1 MAILQNGTP
10 LYDTNGDILHA
21 HGGFMLFYCGYY
33 YWYGEDRR
41 DNNYVSCYRS
51 SDLKNWE
58 FRNHILSTASKAAP
72 LAYETDLMLTNGG
85 DKVNIERP
93 KVMYCEKTGQFV
105 MWAHYENGKDYR
117 CAAAAIATCDTPDGD
132 FTYRGSFNPFG
143 HMSRDCTLYTED
155 GVTYFVSAA
164 NENEDLHIYRL
175 SDDLLTAEKLEKKLY
190 VGQLREAPAF
200 FREAG
205 KTYLLSSYC
214 TGWKPNQGKYA
225 YADSILGDWS
235 PLFDLGDDTTYRS
248 QPAFM
253 LNLQINGETQHI
265 YVGDRWGGSD
275 WDLKDNT
282 FDYFA
287 SSYYFSPLTVDGT
300 AVTLPPVDTYTLSAE
315 EGMKIQ

>member
-1 MAILQNGTP
+1 MAIFKNGT
-10 LYDTNGDILHA
+10 LLTDTNGNVLHA
-21 HGGFMLFYCGYY
+21 HGGFMLFHNGYY
-33 YWYGEDRR
+33 YWYGEDRT

-51 SDLKNWE
+51 KDLANWE
-58 FRNHILSTASKAAP
+58 FRNHILTTASPSAP
-72 LAYETDLMLTNGG
+72 PDFPTDLTLINGE

-132 FTYRGSFNPFG
+132 FIYRGSFNPFG
-143 HMSRDCTLYTED
+143 HMSRDCTLYTEN

-164 NENEDLHIYRL
+164 NENEDLHVYRL
-175 SDDLLTAEKLEKKLY
+175 RDDLLCAEELVKKLY

-200 FREAG
+200 FREG
-205 KTYLLSSYC
+205 DKTYLLSSYC

-225 YADSILGDWS
+225 YADSILSDWS
-235 PLFDLGDDTTYRS
+235 PLFDLGDDTTFRS

-253 LNLQINGETQHI
+253 LNLQVGGKTQHV

-275 WDLKDNT
+275 WDLQDDT

-287 SSYYFSPLTVDGT
+287 SSYYFSPLTVEGGK
-300 AVTLPPVDTYTLSAE
+300 VILPPVDTYEISAE
-315 EGMKIQ
+315 NGVKIV